1 MNYYIISIKSF
12 APMEFAPKFPIE
24 VGEEFRDMNRISG
37 FGIVS
42 REFRISDVK
51 GLYRPALNSA
61 FRGLI
66 AESPP
71 KTIVQ
76 TESHRYNKIG
86 LGKPA
91 TMKDEKT
98 SPAESPLL
106 RPPLDDIKE
115 SPPDTAKRKET
126 ERFLEERN
134 AQLLSM
140 IEAISDIVYFKD
152 LDRRNL
158 LVNAAFER
166 AFGLG
171 RSEIQGKKDE
181 EFLPLDLAE
190 SCRRSDEAVLKS
202 GRTLRFEER
211 MTGPDGREIVYE
223 TIKTPLIDP
232 DKRGLGLVGVSR
244 DMTARRQTEDAL
256 RDSEERFRSLFE
268 HANDAVF
275 LIDLNGVHIRI
286 NKKAADMTGYDTED
300 LVGKTTHDIVAP
312 GEHAEADHKLQGLI
326 EGQTFPLYERTFRKK
341 DGTEFP
347 VEINVALIRDGE
359 GRPLCVQSIVRDIT
373 DRKRKERALRTALLE
388 KEILLKEVHH
398 RVKNNM
404 QVVSSLLSLQKQFIN
419 DPALSEVLRESQR
432 RIKSMSL
439 VHEKLYQSRDLSQ
452 VAFSDYIHSLV
463 AHLVVS
469 QQIQEDRIKVHFDL
483 EDLFFD
489 IQTAVPC
496 GLIINE
502 LVSNAFKH
510 AFPKNRPGEIS
521 IRLKRLAGDS
531 FLLAVKDNGVG
542 LPDGFSI
549 EVSQTMGMQL
559 ITLLSEQLEGRIE
572 IDRSD
577 GTEFR
582 LTLKDL
588 RYPRRL

>member
-1 MNYYIISIKSF
+1 
-12 APMEFAPKFPIE
+12 
-24 VGEEFRDMNRISG
+24 
-37 FGIVS
+37 
-42 REFRISDVK
+42 
-51 GLYRPALNSA
+51 
-61 FRGLI
+61 
-66 AESPP
+66 
-71 KTIVQ
+71 
-76 TESHRYNKIG
+76 
-86 LGKPA
+86 
-91 TMKDEKT
+91 
-98 SPAESPLL
+98 
-106 RPPLDDIKE
+106 
-115 SPPDTAKRKET
+115 
-126 ERFLEERN
+126 
-134 AQLLSM
+134 
-140 IEAISDIVYFKD
+140 
-152 LDRRNL
+152 
-158 LVNAAFER
+158 
-166 AFGLG
+166 
-171 RSEIQGKKDE
+171 
-181 EFLPLDLAE
+181 
-190 SCRRSDEAVLKS
+190 
-202 GRTLRFEER
+202 
-211 MTGPDGREIVYE
+211 
-223 TIKTPLIDP
+223 
-232 DKRGLGLVGVSR
+232 
-244 DMTARRQTEDAL
+244 
-256 RDSEERFRSLFE
+256 
-268 HANDAVF
+268 
-275 LIDLNGVHIRI
+275 
-286 NKKAADMTGYDTED
+286 MTGYDTED

-588 RYPRRL
+588 RYPNRL